1 MSKIAMKNHRSLA
14 FGLSIV
20 LFIGFTFQIKVLF
33 SKEQEGNTHAGTS
46 SFTNEE
52 EKTSPV
58 HTITVEELREHVFFL
73 ASDSLGGRVVGTP
86 GYQTAVHYGVREFRA
101 AGLKPIMMDS
111 LGKETYLQPVPFSRR
126 ASGDSGRLVVK
137 TPEGEVEFVEG
148 ESFKFLVFKPMDLLD
163 KPYPVVFV
171 GFGIEEP
178 DVGWNDYEGLNLH
191 GKIAVMLPGAP
202 MGNGKPVFPEDQ
214 HRIYSTGDG
223 DGKRFHALFKR
234 GPAAVLLLANQWRSQ
249 NWDKFGN
256 AATKVK
262 LLYRDDR
269 DTDTG
274 KPPRSNSRHRTS
286 QMVVRSEVLGALFRG
301 QEYSPNRMK
310 GFGIKDY
317 ETFDLKDASVRYQ
330 LHFSGGKFHSYNAV
344 AIVEGSD
351 PELRN
356 EYVTVGAHLDHIAPQ
371 NGQICNG
378 ADDNASGST
387 GVLEIAEAV
396 AMSPPRRSVIFIL
409 YTAEEIGLHGSRHFV
424 NHCPVPLDDVLVNI
438 NLDMIGR
445 TGKGLENRA
454 HNVVVPKDFY
464 SEFKDIIETVN
475 ERSVRWPL
483 VFKKYHQIR
492 GGSDHLSF
500 HERGIPAVFFFSGH
514 HEDLH
519 RPSDDPEKIDYE
531 KMQKVSQLIYEL
543 VMEFGNRDGPV
554 FSSTDSHENNGFVWG
569 GKWSHFN
576 TIHFEYRPEINGLS
590 RGVKSHVSQE

>member
-1 MSKIAMKNHRSLA
+1 MCLFKIAMQDLRSLILRLSVVVLVGFA
-14 FGLSIV
+14 FQV
-20 LFIGFTFQIKVLF
+20 ETLF
-33 SKEQEGNTHAGTS
+33 SKEEKGNTLAVYS
-46 SFTNEE
+46 SFTSDE

-58 HTITVEELREHVFFL
+58 QTITIDELREHVFFL

-101 AGLKPIMMDS
+101 AGLNPILIDS

-126 ASGDSGRLVVK
+126 AKGDSGRLVIK
-137 TPEGEVEFVEG
+137 TPEGEVEFAEG
-148 ESFKFLVFKPMDLLD
+148 ESFKFLAFKPRDLLD
-163 KPYPVVFV
+163 NPFSVVFV
-171 GFGIEEP
+171 GFGIEES

-202 MGNGKPVFPEDQ
+202 LENGKPVFPEDR
-214 HRIYSTGDG
+214 HKLYSTGDG
-223 DGKRFHALFKR
+223 DGNRFHALFKR
-234 GPAAVLLLANQWRSQ
+234 GPAALLLLANQWRSQ

-256 AATKVK
+256 AADKVK
-262 LLYRDDR
+262 LLYIDDR
-269 DTDTG
+269 DTKKTV
-274 KPPRSNSRHRTS
+274 RSTSKHRS
-286 QMVVRSEVLGALFRG
+286 IQMVVRPEVLEALFEG
-301 QEYSPNRMK
+301 QEYSPNRMNE
-310 GFGIKDY
+310 FSIKDY
-317 ETFDLKDASVRYQ
+317 KTFDLKDASVRYQ
-330 LHFSGGKFHSYNAV
+330 LQFSGGKFHSYNAV
-344 AIVEGSD
+344 AMVEGSD
-351 PELRN
+351 PELRKQ
-356 EYVTVGAHLDHIAPQ
+356 VITVGAHLDHVSPR

-396 AMSPPRRSVIFIL
+396 AMNPPRRSVIFIL

-424 NHCPVPLDDVLVNI
+424 HHCPVPLDDVLVNI

-454 HNVVVPKDFY
+454 HNVVVPKDTY
-464 SEFKDIIETVN
+464 AEFKDVIETVN

-483 VFKKYHQIR
+483 MFKTYQQIG

-531 KMQKVSQLIYEL
+531 KMQKICQLIYEL
-543 VMEFGNRDGPV
+543 VMEFGNRDEPV
-554 FSSTDSHENNGFVWG
+554 FSFTNQMGLVRQKCVLPFFLDNN
-569 GKWSHFN
+569 SP
-576 TIHFEYRPEINGLS
+576 RM
-590 RGVKSHVSQE
+590 